1 MDLVLHMLTNK
12 AKHRNFLFRLKT
24 PLSFVNAANLIAII
38 FSTCHWS
45 RIKLRMCILQVS
57 RYFWEKSNF
66 VIWVMALQSESV
78 CLWTPETQ
86 GHQPWNFWA
95 DRIGFFTL
103 YKQSVTYLVLRDEL
117 DPGHCL
123 FTLLEI
129 LRKVGT
135 VSQGWCQVTIDQCPS
150 FKRVWCYTPYPALS
164 PYELLYNNARLS
176 PIPCFS
182 SSVPALWNAFL
193 VCTQYTFTII
203 ISTLVTCW
211 LFFPYFW
218 AFDTLK
224 HLQFCL
230 YLNHH
235 FKQNYIHSVKSNT
248 FFKYE

>member
-1 MDLVLHMLTNK
+1 MQAPTCFKRFISTINGPRSPYVNK
-12 AKHRNFLFRLKT
+12 QSKAPRNFLFRLKT

-57 RYFWEKSNF
+57 HYFWEKSNF
-66 VIWVMALQSESV
+66 VIWAMALQSESA

-103 YKQSVTYLVLRDEL
+103 YKQSVTYLVLQDEL

-135 VSQGWCQVTIDQCPS
+135 VSQGSCQVTIDQCPS
-150 FKRVWCYTPYPALS
+150 FKRVWCYTLS
-164 PYELLYNNARLS
+164 
-176 PIPCFS
+176 
-182 SSVPALWNAFL
+182 LWG
-193 VCTQYTFTII
+193 VCTLPSHHMSCFITSHASAPFHV
-203 ISTLVTCW
+203 SVRVFL
-211 LFFPYFW
+211 
-218 AFDTLK
+218 TLK
-224 HLQFCL
+224 RLFGV
-230 YLNHH
+230 YT
-235 FKQNYIHSVKSNT
+235 IHVYYYN
-248 FFKYE
+248 